1 MSQVLTKGVNAPA
14 MTRHDFEDFL
24 YFEAALL
31 DEWRLDEWLAL
42 FTGDAKYMVPATDCT
57 DASTPADSLF
67 YIADDRFR
75 MGERVKRLNKKTA
88 HAEWPRSKT
97 RHTVHNVRIRSVEG
111 NVYQVACNFV
121 TYRTKNDV
129 TNTYIGHNE
138 YKIVVGGDGPKI
150 AEKRSV
156 LDLDS
161 IRALG
166 KISII
171 I

>member
-1 MSQVLTKGVNAPA
+1 MSQSAQKGANIQA
-14 MTRHDFEDFL
+14 MTRQDFEEFL
-24 YFEAALL
+24 YLEAALL
-31 DEWRLDEWLAL
+31 DEWRLSEWLEL
-42 FTGDAKYMVPATDCT
+42 FTGDARYMVPSTDCT
-57 DASTPADSLF
+57 DASTPANSLF

-75 MGERVKRLNKKTA
+75 MGERVKRLNKKMA

-97 RHTVHNVRIRSVEG
+97 RHNVANVRIRSVEG
-111 NVYQVACNFV
+111 DVYSVTCNFV
-121 TYRTKNDV
+121 TYRTKNDI
-129 TNTYIGHNE
+129 TNTYIGHHE
-138 YKIVVGGDGPKI
+138 YKIVVGAGGPKI
-150 AEKRSV
+150 SEKRSI

>member
-1 MSQVLTKGVNAPA
+1 MSQAVKQSVNAPA

-24 YFEAALL
+24 YLEAALI
-31 DEWRLDEWLAL
+31 DEWRLDEWLQL
-42 FTGDAKYMVPATDCT
+42 FTDDARYMVPSTDCT
-57 DASTPADSLF
+57 DQSTPSDSLF

-75 MGERVKRLNKKTA
+75 LGERVKRLNKKMA
-88 HAEWPRSKT
+88 HAEWPHSKI
-97 RHTVHNVRIRSVEG
+97 RHTVHNVRIRSNEG
-111 NVYQVACNFV
+111 NVYAVTCNFV
-121 TYRTKNDV
+121 TYRTKNDI
-129 TNTYIGHNE
+129 TNTYIGHHE
-138 YKIVVGGDGPKI
+138 YKIVAGADGPKI
-150 AEKRSV
+150 REKRSV

>member
-1 MSQVLTKGVNAPA
+1 MSQTMTKGANAPE
-14 MTRHDFEDFL
+14 MTRHDFEEFL
-24 YFEAALL
+24 YMEAALL
-31 DEWRLDEWLAL
+31 DEWRLTEWLTL
-42 FTGDAKYMVPATDCT
+42 FTDDARYMVPSTDCT

-75 MGERVKRLNKKTA
+75 LSERVIRLNKKTA

-97 RHTVHNVRIRSVEG
+97 RHMVHNVRIRSIEG
-111 NVYQVACNFV
+111 DVYAVTCNFAV
-121 TYRTKNDV
+121 YRTKNDV

-138 YKIVVGGDGPKI
+138 YKIVAGADGAKI
-150 AEKRSV
+150 REKRAI

-161 IRALG
+161 IRSVG

-171 I
+171 L

>member
-1 MSQVLTKGVNAPA
+1 MSQAVNLGATAPVLT
-14 MTRHDFEDFL
+14 RSDFEDFL
-24 YFEAALL
+24 YLEAALI
-31 DEWRLDEWLAL
+31 DEWRLDEWLTL
-42 FTGDAKYMVPATDCT
+42 FTDDARYLVPSTDCT

-75 MGERVKRLNKKTA
+75 LGERVKRLNKKMA
-88 HAEWPRSKT
+88 HAEWPHSKI

-111 NVYQVACNFV
+111 NVYAVTCNFV

-129 TNTYIGHNE
+129 TNTYIGHHE
-138 YKIVVGGDGPKI
+138 YKIVVGVDGPKI
-150 AEKRSV
+150 SEKRSV
-156 LDLDS
+156 LDLDT

>member
-1 MSQVLTKGVNAPA
+1 MSQTMQKEAASPA

-24 YFEAALL
+24 YLEAALL
-31 DEWRLDEWLAL
+31 DEWRLNEWLAL
-42 FTGDAKYMVPATDCT
+42 FTDDARYMVPSTDCT
-57 DASTPADSLF
+57 DASTPANSLF

-75 MGERVKRLNKKTA
+75 LGERVVRLNKKMA

-111 NVYQVACNFV
+111 NAYAVTCNFV
-121 TYRTKNDV
+121 TYRTKNDI
-129 TNTYIGHNE
+129 TNTYIGHHE
-138 YKIVVGGDGPKI
+138 YKIVVGPDGPKI
-150 AEKRSV
+150 AEKRSI

>member
-1 MSQVLTKGVNAPA
+1 MSQTMTKGANAPE

-24 YFEAALL
+24 YMEAALL
-31 DEWRLDEWLAL
+31 DEWRLTEWLAL
-42 FTGDAKYMVPATDCT
+42 FTGDARYMVPSTDCT

-75 MGERVKRLNKKTA
+75 LGERVLRLNKKTA

-97 RHTVHNVRIRSVEG
+97 RHMVHNVRIRSVEG
-111 NVYQVACNFV
+111 NVYAVTCNFV

-129 TNTYIGHNE
+129 TNTYIGHHE
-138 YKIVVGGDGPKI
+138 YKIVAGADGPKI

>member
-1 MSQVLTKGVNAPA
+1 MSQTMQKDAGATA
-14 MTRHDFEDFL
+14 MNRHDFEDFL
-24 YFEAALL
+24 YMEAGLL
-31 DEWRLDEWLAL
+31 DDWRLKEWLEL
-42 FTGDAKYMVPATDCT
+42 FTGDAHYLVPSTDCT

-75 MGERVKRLNKKTA
+75 LGERVIRLNKKTA

-111 NVYQVACNFV
+111 SIYAVTCNFV

-129 TNTYIGHNE
+129 TNTYIGHHE
-138 YKIVVGGDGPKI
+138 YKIVVDAGGPKI